1 MTGHRVHHV
10 GLGALWD
17 YCGACRRTGHV
28 EYCRCGSVRV
38 RRTPRH
44 RVTCHDCPLVI
55 HSEQAGSRNIV
66 RQKPQPWPG
75 TRTRRP
81 FGLKPIAAPASNG
94 WTSSILRPLW
104 SETAWHSRAG
114 ILGLPAGEEVNDTQ

>member
-55 HSEQAGSRNIV
+55 HSDQAGSRNIV
-66 RQKPQPWPG
+66 RQKTPAMAWDADETPLWPETHRWSG
-75 TRTRRP
+75 QQWVDVKHP
-81 FGLKPIAAPASNG
+81 PASVVG
-94 WTSSILRPLW
+94 DRV
-104 SETAWHSRAG
+104 A
-114 ILGLPAGEEVNDTQ
+114 